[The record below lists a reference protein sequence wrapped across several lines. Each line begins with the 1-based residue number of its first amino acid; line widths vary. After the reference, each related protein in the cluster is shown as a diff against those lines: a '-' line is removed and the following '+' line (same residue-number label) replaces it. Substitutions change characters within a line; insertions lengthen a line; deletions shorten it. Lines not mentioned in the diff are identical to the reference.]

1 MLQVTW
7 VSSDDD
13 DDDDNG
19 ADDDDDEKV
28 LQVTWV
34 SGLPTIKSELV
45 VTRNLGPAAPEFGLK
60 GPLRASLQQ
69 VQPVWFPP
77 FSSLGSEE
85 SRET

>member
-7 VSSDDD
+7 VSRDDD
-13 DDDDNG
+13 DDDDDGDDDG

-45 VTRNLGPAAPEFGLK
+45 VTCNPGPVEAELRAGPA
-60 GPLRASLQQ
+60 
-69 VQPVWFPP
+69 
-77 FSSLGSEE
+77 
-85 SRET
+85 